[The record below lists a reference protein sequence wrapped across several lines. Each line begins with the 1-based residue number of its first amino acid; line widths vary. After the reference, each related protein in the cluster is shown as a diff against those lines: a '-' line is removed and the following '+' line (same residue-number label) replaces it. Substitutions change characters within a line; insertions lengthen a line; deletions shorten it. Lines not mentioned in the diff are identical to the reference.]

1 MFLAEDKFCLLFH
14 LIKRLL
20 YNSCF
25 ECVLIKNPCSQI
37 IPFYVF
43 SCIRSID
50 CLSII
55 LPYNRTRNKCFWLQI
70 SWKFCLLWLDSKF
83 LGLFE
88 TNHLNVVYIQFVY
101 NNFRKFLFT
110 NANTQV
116 VEIAVQGHIIE
127 FTLPLCSRTISC
139 PIKFFQVLCTLV

>member
-1 MFLAEDKFCLLFH
+1 MRSGILAHSVHSSCFKCLL
-14 LIKRLL
+14 IKTL
-20 YNSCF
+20 
-25 ECVLIKNPCSQI
+25 CSQI
-37 IPFYVF
+37 ISFYVF
-43 SCIRSID
+43 SCVRSID

-55 LPYNRTRNKCFWLQI
+55 LPYNRTKKNKCFWLQI

-127 FTLPLCSRTISC
+127 FTLHLCSRTISC
-139 PIKFFQVLCTLV
+139 PINFFQVLCTLV